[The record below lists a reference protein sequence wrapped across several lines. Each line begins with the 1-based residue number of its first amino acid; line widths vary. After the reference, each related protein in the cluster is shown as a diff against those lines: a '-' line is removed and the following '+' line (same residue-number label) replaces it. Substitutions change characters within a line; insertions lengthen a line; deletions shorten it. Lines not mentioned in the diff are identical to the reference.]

1 MKENTSRSSS
11 CSSLKICLLSILFL
25 TETVVAIKLPP
36 NLKIP
41 ALIAFGDSIV
51 DTGNNNNVK
60 TVVKCDFQ
68 PYGIN
73 FQGGVPTGRFCDGR
87 VPADLLGPLSW
98 FFMTLPFSALVPL
111 GFRTQV
117 KLVTTANYLS
127 NHLFC
132 VPFLDGS

>member
-1 MKENTSRSSS
+1 MKDNTSRSIS
-11 CSSLKICLLSILFL
+11 CSSLKLCLLSILFL

-51 DTGNNNNVK
+51 DTGNNNNVQ
-60 TVVKCDFQ
+60 TVVKCNFQ

-87 VPADLLGPLSW
+87 NPADLLGKFSW
-98 FFMTLPFSALVPL
+98 SIRLYPFQL
-111 GFRTQV
+111 
-117 KLVTTANYLS
+117 
-127 NHLFC
+127 
-132 VPFLDGS
+132 